1 MSPFLTEKRYCFKIL
16 LKLPREQYF
25 LHFVFSILSLEE
37 SYNNIVLQSFF
48 HTHTHTHTRVPVLLI
63 LQKLNPTLRVSS
75 RPTLLL
81 LSILFLNSHFSY
93 SAIAP
98 QPGCEP

>member
-48 HTHTHTHTRVPVLLI
+48 HTHTHTHARARAPDSAKIEPYFKGQFKTYSSAPFHPFLELPFLI
-63 LQKLNPTLRVSS
+63 LCNSSPTWL
-75 RPTLLL
+75 
-81 LSILFLNSHFSY
+81 
-93 SAIAP
+93 
-98 QPGCEP
+98 